1 MKQIIRFFLLLTA
14 LIMGAVGEMKAI
26 ERKNIIFSFD
36 NTKGSADLV
45 SGDGAF
51 TSVDDG
57 TKVTIIV
64 TPENGYSISAG
75 SIIVEKMVDPKN
87 AARRRTSGLS
97 ESLPVTNEGS
107 NNYSFVIPTGYE
119 GAYVTVNF
127 YPTPTGGFT
136 AITSLEEITNLE
148 TGRYEL
154 ASDINASG
162 NMLGEFKGELNG
174 NNHTIYGLQHPMFS
188 STADGAKIYNLNF
201 ADVNITSGDAQGDAG
216 VITAKA
222 TGATRIYNCGILPS
236 VALRDANDNV
246 TGFTGSSVGGSRY
259 VGGFVGLLDGTA
271 RVINCFSYANITSG
285 DKVGGIVGYN
295 NVTTNSTAGNQKTMV
310 MNCMFYGD
318 ITGGTNKAPIYNS
331 GGNDGTSIS
340 NAGANG
346 VGNYNYFWGGAS
358 YVEKR
363 NIDTYNCALMAETRY
378 LQRFEFFRQL
388 LNSHREL
395 AGWWATGTYSKSA
408 MLKWVLEPSQIES
421 DIPFPIL
428 KPQGKYP
435 SVVNI
440 DVNHSDLYEG
450 RDLTV
455 GPKLGTLSVTIQ
467 MGSGAQFG
475 PPTGATITTPSLTL
489 NITDKDPTHFNF
501 NYKKVQLPYYNDV
514 GTNNYRTATVNGTKS
529 SRVVTGWKIVSI
541 TVNGTATTTGT
552 GGWST
557 GSDVV
562 FDSTTGEISST
573 PYNFADRNSTKK
585 DLYGV
590 SGRVF
595 NQGAYWDV
603 PEGVT
608 AITIEPYWAKAA
620 YVADSHADVV
630 YSTDMKTNRYNVPNV
645 GGGEIYQNG
654 GNFIIAG
661 EQQKVFTS
669 INDAVTNQN
678 GLNKPTSNTVNDY
691 AVVLVGNVHQYTGDK
706 KAIGGDY
713 KYTVTTIDL
722 DGDNEPDYSFM
733 LRDDNRNDVHPLK
746 WDFLNLVGLGM
757 AQKSTGETGTYNL
770 GILCPKG
777 WFEVTNTALFRVT
790 QMEYE
795 HSSRTSTDAII
806 LQGGVMEQWVSSNQ
820 KGTSNKIPYYHV
832 GGNVWFKE
840 FHLGC
845 HQDKTGDNFVVTKHS
860 PVSVTGGEFEEFYL
874 TGLYLANATKPN
886 YPDNAECYINGGR
899 FGIVAGAAMEGI
911 GQADNNTGNIT
922 WQIQNAD
929 IDEFYAGGINAA
941 KPVEGNLTTIV
952 EGGYIKLFCGGP
964 KFGDMN
970 IGKTVKT
977 TAKNCTFDTFFGAGY
992 GGNSYS
998 RYAPTNINNI
1008 NGDYGK
1014 NNWNKFL
1021 NDNYKQDYKSG
1032 YGVSVTYS
1040 TQYLPMSTNYQN
1052 VARLLVD
1059 YVSFSL
1065 AKTRDVT
1072 SELTGCTITGNFYG
1086 GGSLGMVDGPV
1097 TSTLTDCTVNGSVYG
1112 AGYSASLPVVKVMN
1126 TGGFITEPFYDKNLG
1141 VYMPAT
1147 FPATVDYTWQHR
1159 EEAVTTTDLAIDKT
1173 NHILYTNKDLTSLG
1187 KVTGLATLNINGSTT
1202 VGGSVYGGGEESN
1215 VDGDINVIISAV
1227 QDETDPNVYTPV
1239 SGNPVISHNVFG
1251 GGKGVTDSF
1260 KCLKAM
1266 VGVENAN
1273 NGETDIST
1281 EETNKGTK
1289 VIIGNGTVNGSVYG
1303 GGEVG
1308 RVEWNTVV
1316 KVGLATGTSAPV
1328 IGNDVFGA
1336 GKGVEQYGYAALV
1349 RGNTFVT
1356 IDGGAKV
1363 GNSVYGGGEIASVGK
1378 YSIATAAY
1386 AASHPEVEEGMPYSL
1401 ANSGSGFCN
1410 VTVKGNAEIGPDGMK
1425 MTKAGGP
1432 DDAGHVF
1439 GAGKG
1444 ILPYENRDNFE
1455 CKSTEE
1461 GHAGQ
1466 KHPGRMA
1473 PGGTDGN
1480 GVWECYEGRENDYLI
1495 FIETQALATHT
1506 EVTIDGNAFVKG
1518 SVYGGSMNGHVQH
1531 DTHVTIAGGQIGCGR
1546 GRTTRYNDEDF
1557 NGVSLNPVETWEYKW
1572 PYAPYD
1578 QYAVAEERGV
1588 NEENVRIYKT
1598 YYDNAKTKTAEQGW
1612 TTGSDGHTYYGNV
1625 FGGGSGVVPYAAGQW
1640 HRAAGSVGGNTRV
1653 DITGGHI
1660 LANVYGGNEQTDV
1673 GTYKKDAGEMT
1684 TTPAD
1689 KDDEKG
1695 TPGGLCTINMSGGT
1709 VGVPRSAEDIADLPT
1724 VGYVYG
1730 GGKGDKRVFF
1740 NTWTNVINTSVKITG
1755 GKIFGGVYGG
1765 GEDGHVIENAVTT
1778 IDITPPTTENPSP
1791 SAPLIGCDG
1800 TSGFDGNVFGG
1811 GQGSPTALTAG
1822 VVGGNVTLNILGGEM
1837 KGSVYGGGRIA
1848 SVGTNFVN
1856 PENTS
1861 LYGALQSPA
1870 ADHGNIAV
1878 SLTGGTIHQ
1887 DVYGGGMGT
1896 TQRQIGMTKQES
1908 DLFNAKLGI
1917 SRNVTVT
1924 LNHNV
1929 ADNAKGCIVRGNI
1942 FGCNNLNASPK
1953 GEAQVY
1959 IYGTQRAGANTIA
1972 NPENA
1977 ENPTA
1982 KVAGTQDSDGN
1993 FILGSFDV
2001 KAVYGGGNMAAY
2013 QPDDAV
2019 VGQANSTDAA
2029 KTYVYIDG
2037 CHRTSIGQVYGGGN
2051 AASTPATHV
2060 EIHGSYEIGEVFGG
2074 GNGKD
2079 QLPDGSDNPGA
2090 NVGFFDYSDK
2100 ESDYPTKA
2108 DRETEA
2114 FVTTYVYG
2122 TGKASV
2128 DIRGGRIH
2136 RVFGGSNTKGNV
2148 RKTAL
2153 TMLADESGCTFDVDE
2168 AYGGGKKAPMDAEA
2182 KLLMACIPGLTEV
2195 YGGAQAADIQGN
2207 VTLNITNGKFNRV
2220 FGGNNISG
2228 TISGAIEI
2236 NIDEAGCK
2244 PIIIGELYAGGNK
2257 APYSVYG
2264 YKNIGTANDPEY
2276 AIRMDMDDGT
2286 SISTLAESEKYSDD
2300 QLFANPTINAKAFT
2314 SIGNIYGGGYG
2325 REAVLVGN
2333 PQVNINVVEGRH
2345 KNKVSDSTDP
2355 DYGKTGYMYDE
2366 NGYIGTDMV
2375 IDGHNVIIP
2384 RHDKGKIGAIQ
2395 SVFGGGNAAQVVGN
2409 TQVNIGTKSEEFVIV
2424 RADLTVG
2431 TTDVSNYY
2439 IRTGTGT
2446 ASDPY
2451 NYDKV
2456 ASGTKAEDGVTYYE
2470 EQTVVG
2476 ADIRDNVYGG
2486 GNAAEVTGNSNVVIG
2501 KKESE

>member
-1 MKQIIRFFLLLTA
+1 MGPVHGLCNRVGFFCNA
-14 LIMGAVGEMKAI
+14 G
-26 ERKNIIFSFD
+26 IF
-36 NTKGSADLV
+36 
-45 SGDGAF
+45 
-51 TSVDDG
+51 
-57 TKVTIIV
+57 
-64 TPENGYSISAG
+64 
-75 SIIVEKMVDPKN
+75 
-87 AARRRTSGLS
+87 
-97 ESLPVTNEGS
+97 
-107 NNYSFVIPTGYE
+107 
-119 GAYVTVNF
+119 
-127 YPTPTGGFT
+127 
-136 AITSLEEITNLE
+136 
-148 TGRYEL
+148 
-154 ASDINASG
+154 
-162 NMLGEFKGELNG
+162 
-174 NNHTIYGLQHPMFS
+174 FS
-188 STADGAKIYNLNF
+188 SHGRAGGHGDRDGH
-201 ADVNITSGDAQGDAG
+201 
-216 VITAKA
+216 
-222 TGATRIYNCGILPS
+222 
-236 VALRDANDNV
+236 
-246 TGFTGSSVGGSRY
+246 SR
-259 VGGFVGLLDGTA
+259 
-271 RVINCFSYANITSG
+271 
-285 DKVGGIVGYN
+285 
-295 NVTTNSTAGNQKTMV
+295 
-310 MNCMFYGD
+310 
-318 ITGGTNKAPIYNS
+318 P
-331 GGNDGTSIS
+331 
-340 NAGANG
+340 
-346 VGNYNYFWGGAS
+346 
-358 YVEKR
+358 
-363 NIDTYNCALMAETRY
+363 
-378 LQRFEFFRQL
+378 
-388 LNSHREL
+388 H
-395 AGWWATGTYSKSA
+395 
-408 MLKWVLEPSQIES
+408 
-421 DIPFPIL
+421 
-428 KPQGKYP
+428 
-435 SVVNI
+435 
-440 DVNHSDLYEG
+440 H
-450 RDLTV
+450 
-455 GPKLGTLSVTIQ
+455 
-467 MGSGAQFG
+467 
-475 PPTGATITTPSLTL
+475 
-489 NITDKDPTHFNF
+489 
-501 NYKKVQLPYYNDV
+501 
-514 GTNNYRTATVNGTKS
+514 
-529 SRVVTGWKIVSI
+529 
-541 TVNGTATTTGT
+541 
-552 GGWST
+552 
-557 GSDVV
+557 
-562 FDSTTGEISST
+562 
-573 PYNFADRNSTKK
+573 
-585 DLYGV
+585 
-590 SGRVF
+590 
-595 NQGAYWDV
+595 
-603 PEGVT
+603 
-608 AITIEPYWAKAA
+608 
-620 YVADSHADVV
+620 
-630 YSTDMKTNRYNVPNV
+630 
-645 GGGEIYQNG
+645 
-654 GNFIIAG
+654 
-661 EQQKVFTS
+661 
-669 INDAVTNQN
+669 
-678 GLNKPTSNTVNDY
+678 
-691 AVVLVGNVHQYTGDK
+691 
-706 KAIGGDY
+706 GGDF
-713 KYTVTTIDL
+713 D
-722 DGDNEPDYSFM
+722 
-733 LRDDNRNDVHPLK
+733 
-746 WDFLNLVGLGM
+746 
-757 AQKSTGETGTYNL
+757 
-770 GILCPKG
+770 
-777 WFEVTNTALFRVT
+777 
-790 QMEYE
+790 
-795 HSSRTSTDAII
+795 
-806 LQGGVMEQWVSSNQ
+806 
-820 KGTSNKIPYYHV
+820 
-832 GGNVWFKE
+832 
-840 FHLGC
+840 
-845 HQDKTGDNFVVTKHS
+845 
-860 PVSVTGGEFEEFYL
+860 EFYL
-874 TGLYLANATKPN
+874 TGLYKAYTP
-886 YPDNAECYINGGR
+886 YDDDAECYITGGR
-899 FGIVAGAAMEGI
+899 FGIVAGTGLEGI
-911 GQADNNTGNIT
+911 GDKDSHTNGSIVWQIDHADITEFYGGGINDASPVQGNIT
-922 WQIQNAD
+922 TVITDSHVNQ
-929 IDEFYAGGINAA
+929 
-941 KPVEGNLTTIV
+941 
-952 EGGYIKLFCGGP
+952 FCGGP
-964 KFGDMN
+964 KFGDMES
-970 IGKTVKT
+970 GRTVKT
-977 TAKNCTFDTFFGAGY
+977 VATGCTFGTYFGAGY

-998 RYAPTNINNI
+998 RQAPFNYSGVENHE
-1008 NGDYGK
+1008 
-1014 NNWNKFL
+1014 WNKWVRGEIKKET
-1021 NDNYKQDYKSG
+1021 DANYNGYRQDYKNKSYNRG
-1032 YGVSVTYS
+1032 IFDGVS
-1040 TQYLPMSTNYQN
+1040 TQFDYQFLPTSDNKTN
-1052 VARLLVD
+1052 VARLWIE
-1059 YVSFSL
+1059 YVKFSL
-1065 AKTRDVT
+1065 ATTRNVT
-1072 SELTGCTITGNFYG
+1072 SELAGCTITGNFYG

-1215 VDGDINVIISAV
+1215 VDGDINGIISAV

-1251 GGKGVTDSF
+1251 GGKGVADSF

-1378 YSIATAAY
+1378 YSIATEAY

-1673 GTYKKDAGEMT
+1673 GTYKKDTAGEMT

-1689 KDDEKG
+1689 KDEEKG

-1709 VGVPRSAEDIADLPT
+1709 VGVPRSAEDIANLPT

-1740 NTWTNVINTSVKITG
+1740 NTWTNVINTSVNITG

-1778 IDITPPTTENPSP
+1778 IGVTPTTENPSP
-1791 SAPLIGCDG
+1791 SVPLLGCDG

-2451 NYDKV
+2451 DYDKV
-2456 ASGTKAEDGVTYYE
+2456 VSGTKAEEGVTYYE
-2470 EQTVVG
+2470 KQTVVG

-2486 GNAAEVTGNSNVVIG
+2486 GNAAEVTGNSKVVIG
-2501 KKESE
+2501 QKKDE